1 MNSIQN
7 IQERFSIAG
16 IPVAGLGYFRD
27 YQNTRQVAV
36 PDSEGEWQG
45 VSLNEDYIGYIRAA
59 DRITYTQDGF
69 IGCDTRMYDVQQ
81 DCVLVLWHSRDQNQR
96 QVIDLAFRALGDV
109 LLQNMSTD
117 RQRILSDEVLPENDL
132 GLIRIAFRIEY
143 KYVGNSCPIDLCTG
157 YFEPCFDTPSCPAPL
172 PVDLCEQ
179 VAECLPDF
187 ISDDEGNGLTLGEDG
202 KLYVAE
208 SGGGGLTCEDL
219 GDCQVIQDIEEAL
232 DGKANTSDLAAVA
245 LSGAYADL
253 SGTPT
258 LATVA
263 TTGSYND
270 LTDKPTIPTVPTLV
284 SAFTND
290 ANYQSGAQVA
300 ASLLPLL
307 PLVSYY
313 GDAGH
318 TGNTDETPVLT
329 FAIQPGQWRNA
340 AMYQIITDL
349 TRAAGTVTYRLY
361 LNTSATIGGV
371 KLLDFTGTAANINLF
386 RHFSVDGNNIRH
398 NANTA
403 AQVSDIGATANVS
416 MTDGSLNRTG
426 VVHLVV
432 TIQGAAT
439 TSNGAFKNIQIGL
452 V

>member
-1 MNSIQN
+1 MNSIKN
-7 IQERFSIAG
+7 IQERFSVAG

-69 IGCDTRMYDVQQ
+69 IGCETRMYDVQQ
-81 DCVLVLWHSRDQNQR
+81 DCVLVIWHSRDQNQR

-179 VAECLPDF
+179 VAECLPEF
-187 ISDDEGNGLTLGEDG
+187 ISADEGNGLTLGEDR
-202 KLYVAE
+202 KLFVSQ

-219 GDCQVIQDIEEAL
+219 EDCQVIQDIEEAL
-232 DGKANTSDLAAVA
+232 EGKANTSDLAEVA

-270 LTDKPTIPTVPTLV
+270 LTDLPNIPAAKLSINDVTRSAGSGTVTLQILRTITIPANTMGDGIYDLIGRVGKAAGAAMSFFYYFGTTSADLTGCTLIATVQTTANNQLYIQMARRIAATGNTLYFFQAAENALTDSARTTNAENTLAYDPTVPNFL
-284 SAFTND
+284 
-290 ANYQSGAQVA
+290 
-300 ASLLPLL
+300 
-307 PLVSYY
+307 
-313 GDAGH
+313 H
-318 TGNTDETPVLT
+318 
-329 FAIQPGQWRNA
+329 
-340 AMYQIITDL
+340 
-349 TRAAGTVTYRLY
+349 
-361 LNTSATIGGV
+361 
-371 KLLDFTGTAANINLF
+371 
-386 RHFSVDGNNIRH
+386 
-398 NANTA
+398 
-403 AQVSDIGATANVS
+403 
-416 MTDGSLNRTG
+416 
-426 VVHLVV
+426 VV
-432 TIQGAAT
+432 IT
-439 TSNGAFKNIQIGL
+439 TSGNIAFNHSFTSLCQR
-452 V
+452 

>member
-7 IQERFSIAG
+7 IQERFSVAG

-69 IGCDTRMYDVQQ
+69 IGCETRMYDVQQ

-117 RQRILSDEVLPENDL
+117 RQRILADEVLPENDL

-172 PVDLCEQ
+172 PVDLCEE

-187 ISDDEGNGLTLGEDG
+187 ISADEGNSLTLGQDG

-208 SGGGGLTCEDL
+208 SGGGGVTCEDL
-219 GDCQVIQDIEEAL
+219 EDCQVIQNIQEAL
-232 DGKANTSDLAAVA
+232 DGKANTSDLAEVA

-270 LTDKPTIPTVPTLV
+270 LTDTPSIPAAKLSINDVTRSASSGPVTLQILRTITIPANTMGDGIYDLIGRVGKAAGAAMSFLYYFGTTSADLTGCTLIATVQSTANNQLYLQMARRIAATGNTLYFFQAAENALTDSARSTNAENTLAYDPTVPNFLHVVITTGGNI
-284 SAFTND
+284 AFNHSIT
-290 ANYQSGAQVA
+290 
-300 ASLLPLL
+300 SLC
-307 PLVSYY
+307 
-313 GDAGH
+313 
-318 TGNTDETPVLT
+318 
-329 FAIQPGQWRNA
+329 QR
-340 AMYQIITDL
+340 
-349 TRAAGTVTYRLY
+349 
-361 LNTSATIGGV
+361 
-371 KLLDFTGTAANINLF
+371 
-386 RHFSVDGNNIRH
+386 
-398 NANTA
+398 
-403 AQVSDIGATANVS
+403 
-416 MTDGSLNRTG
+416 
-426 VVHLVV
+426 
-432 TIQGAAT
+432 
-439 TSNGAFKNIQIGL
+439 
-452 V
+452 

>member
-16 IPVAGLGYFRD
+16 IAVAGLGYFRD

-81 DCVLVLWHSRDQNQR
+81 DCVLVIWHSRDQNQR

-179 VAECLPDF
+179 VTECLPDF

-202 KLYVAE
+202 KMYVAD
-208 SGGGGLTCEDL
+208 SGGGGLTCPDLED
-219 GDCQVIQDIEEAL
+219 CKVIQDIEEAL
-232 DGKANTSDLAAVA
+232 DGKANTSDLAEVA
-245 LSGAYADL
+245 LSGAYGDL

-270 LTDKPTIPTVPTLV
+270 LSDKPAIPTLDSV
-284 SAFTND
+284 
-290 ANYQSGAQVA
+290 
-300 ASLLPLL
+300 L

-318 TGNTDETPVLT
+318 TGDTNETVVLT
-329 FAIQPGQWRNA
+329 FEIQPQQWLNR
-340 AMYQIITDL
+340 AMYQVICDC
-349 TRAAGTVTYRLY
+349 TRAAGTVTYQVY
-361 LNTSATIGGV
+361 LNTSPVVAGG
-371 KLLDFTGTAANINLF
+371 LRILGYPGTAASINLF

-403 AQVSDIGATANVS
+403 ALTTDIGATANVS
-416 MTDGSLNRTG
+416 MTDGTLNRTG

-432 TIQGAAT
+432 TIQGNANTA
-439 TSNGAFKNIQIGL
+439 NGAFKNIQIGL

>member
-1 MNSIQN
+1 MNSIKN
-7 IQERFSIAG
+7 IQERFSVAG

-69 IGCDTRMYDVQQ
+69 IGCETRMYDVQQ
-81 DCVLVLWHSRDQNQR
+81 DCVLVIWHSRDQNQR

-179 VAECLPDF
+179 VAECLPEF
-187 ISDDEGNGLTLGEDG
+187 ISADEGNGLTLGEDR
-202 KLYVAE
+202 KLFVSQ

-219 GDCQVIQDIEEAL
+219 EDCQVIQDIEEAL
-232 DGKANTSDLAAVA
+232 EGKANTSDLAEVA

-270 LTDKPTIPTVPTLV
+270 LTDLPNIPAAKLSINDVTRSASSGTVTLQILRTIIVPANTMGDGIYDLIGRVGKAAGASVAFYYYFGTTSADLTGCTLIATVQT
-284 SAFTND
+284 T
-290 ANYQSGAQVA
+290 ANNQLYIQMARRIA
-300 ASLLPLL
+300 A
-307 PLVSYY
+307 
-313 GDAGH
+313 
-318 TGNTDETPVLT
+318 TGNTLYFFQASENALT
-329 FAIQPGQWRNA
+329 DSARSTNA
-340 AMYQIITDL
+340 ENTLAYDP
-349 TRAAGTVTYRLY
+349 TVTNFL
-361 LNTSATIGGV
+361 
-371 KLLDFTGTAANINLF
+371 
-386 RHFSVDGNNIRH
+386 H
-398 NANTA
+398 
-403 AQVSDIGATANVS
+403 
-416 MTDGSLNRTG
+416 
-426 VVHLVV
+426 VV
-432 TIQGAAT
+432 IT
-439 TSNGAFKNIQIGL
+439 TSGNIAFNHSFTSLCQR
-452 V
+452 

>member
-1 MNSIQN
+1 MNSIKN
-7 IQERFSIAG
+7 IQERFSVAG

-45 VSLNEDYIGYIRAA
+45 ISLNEDYIGYIRAA

-117 RQRILSDEVLPENDL
+117 RQRILSDEVLPENDF

-179 VAECLPDF
+179 VTECLPDF
-187 ISDDEGNGLTLGEDG
+187 ISADEGNGLTLGEDG
-202 KLYVAE
+202 KMYVAD

-219 GDCQVIQDIEEAL
+219 EDCQVIQDIEEAL
-232 DGKANTSDLAAVA
+232 DGKANTSDLAEVA
-245 LSGAYADL
+245 LS
-253 SGTPT
+253 
-258 LATVA
+258 
-263 TTGSYND
+263 GSYND
-270 LTDKPTIPTVPTLV
+270 LIDKPTIPTVPTLV

-290 ANYQSGAQVA
+290 ANYQSGSQVA

-318 TGNTDETPVLT
+318 TGDTNETVVLT
-329 FAIQPGQWRNA
+329 FEIQPQQWLNR
-340 AMYQIITDL
+340 AMYQVICDC
-349 TRAAGTVTYRLY
+349 TRAAGTVTYQVY
-361 LNTSATIGGV
+361 LNTSPVVAGG
-371 KLLDFTGTAANINLF
+371 LRILGYPGTAANINLY

-403 AQVSDIGATANVS
+403 ALTTDIGATANVS
-416 MTDGSLNRTG
+416 MTDSTLDRS
-426 VVHLVV
+426 VSVFIVV
-432 TIQGAAT
+432 TVTGNANTA
-439 TSNGAFKNIQIGL
+439 NGAFKNIQIGL